1 VLIKIASSRV
11 QDVADLSRML
21 GLASE
26 EELARVRATVARYV
40 PNEIDDLES
49 LIYLGQVEMGKVPKE
64 ASN

>member
-1 VLIKIASSRV
+1 MLIKIASSRV

>member
-1 VLIKIASSRV
+1 LIKIASSRV